1 MELGVSMYAP
11 GYHAGGTAVVFI
23 GRSWRL
29 LEETS
34 VTLSGKQCRCGPY
47 SEAPKTHK

>member
-11 GYHAGGTAVVFI
+11 GYHTGGTAVVFI

-29 LEETS
+29 LEDIGAMIIGS
-34 VTLSGKQCRCGPY
+34 
-47 SEAPKTHK
+47 